1 MINRLEVL
9 YKNWRHVNFEK
20 QGFFD
25 WVCLPEIFTSEPDL
39 CLNVYGNLGDMLTQ
53 KKYPHLV
60 LRAYFYKVLKQR
72 HAFCTYS
79 RKLSTLLLFQVRL
92 IKLSY

>member
-53 KKYPHLV
+53 KKI
-60 LRAYFYKVLKQR
+60 A
-72 HAFCTYS
+72 AFSITS
-79 RKLSTLLLFQVRL
+79 LFL
-92 IKLSY
+92 